1 MAEALTIEQMING
14 SIDVDTI
21 EQAALEDMIV
31 TARNGREFPS
41 APRAVRL
48 ILEQGTIDA
57 TLFKTRVDL
66 DSGNALGSETPV
78 SLVDDDFALVFKDDD
93 VDLNGYYQK
102 QAGVWEYLPYNIQ
115 RQAINQIEQ
124 AKQAAIEVAATDAQN
139 KANAAQEE
147 AAIDASQKILK
158 SQVAYN
164 FVETEELLS
173 TRQKVTDSYINSA
186 GVVTTSASR
195 ALTEYIPVTPDFFI
209 EYDAYIAVGM
219 SSIAAYDAS
228 GVFIKSLLSGTT
240 NKQESGIITFS
251 SDIASIRISIAIAQP
266 NSFLL
271 SKVLGLNDALKKYQL
286 IGDVDLLLE
295 NPPVSGSYVDTSG
308 ADVVKSTWSRTGLI
322 EVSSGLVVT
331 YNTFSSRS
339 TSTIAAYDSNAV
351 FMYPLLS
358 VAGDVVGNLTI
369 PPNVKYISISI
380 ANSKV
385 NKFTITKAV
394 AKSGDGSGGSAV
406 SRYFGAKWLS
416 MGTSI
421 VDSTATPYTY
431 QKWVS
436 EKMGLALF
444 NHASSGSRTRS
455 SLYRKNTNLDEHIT
469 ASDFITID
477 HGTNDFKIE
486 TPLGSISDTPTPY
499 ATMKS
504 AAYNENSDTT
514 GTFYADL
521 KSVIEYIYS
530 IKPSARIML
539 VTPIKRT
546 QPSATGTE
554 TNSLGFKLVDYSTAI
569 KAIAELYSLPC
580 LDNYNTSGFNLNT
593 MPVWTADGLHP
604 TEWAQKNVLTNKM
617 IGFIESN

>member
-1 MAEALTIEQMING
+1 MPELLTRQDLANGHLDIKALGEAANG
-14 SIDVDTI
+14 D
-21 EQAALEDMIV
+21 ENAQV
-31 TARNGREFPS
+31 TTRLGETYPS
-41 APRAVRL
+41 AKKAIKTMFENGGLPATPFATKALMTASALVDGDYAQVTDDTVNNGL
-48 ILEQGTIDA
+48 YVKTAGAWVKSSYDPLTQAKADA
-57 TLFKTRVDL
+57 TTKAD
-66 DSGNALGSETPV
+66 A
-78 SLVDDDFALVFKDDD
+78 
-93 VDLNGYYQK
+93 
-102 QAGVWEYLPYNIQ
+102 
-115 RQAINQIEQ
+115 
-124 AKQAAIEVAATDAQN
+124 AKAAAVTEATAT
-139 KANAAQEE
+139 
-147 AAIDASQKILK
+147 AAIDANQKILK

-164 FVETEELLS
+164 FVETEDLLS
-173 TRQKVTDSYINSA
+173 TRQKTIGSYISNS
-186 GVVTTSASR
+186 GVITTGATR
-195 ALTEYIPVTPDFFI
+195 TLTVAIPVTPDLFI

-240 NKQESGIITFS
+240 NKQESGIITFT
-251 SDIASIRISIAIAQP
+251 SDIASIRISIATAQP

-271 SKVLGLNDALKKYQL
+271 SKVVGLNDALKKYQL
-286 IGDVDLLLE
+286 VGDVDLLLE

-308 ADVVKSTWSRTGLI
+308 ADVVISSWSRTGLI
-322 EVSSGLVVT
+322 EVSSGLVIN
-331 YNTFSSRS
+331 YNAYSSKS
-339 TSTIAAYDSNAV
+339 ASTIAAYDSNAN
-351 FMYPLLS
+351 FLYPLLS
-358 VAGDVVGNLTI
+358 VAGDVVGSLTI
-369 PPNVKYISISI
+369 PSNVKYISISI

-385 NKFTITKAV
+385 NNFTITKAV

-421 VDSTATPYTY
+421 VDSSTPYTY

-436 EKMGLALF
+436 EQLGLVMY

-554 TNSLGFKLVDYSTAI
+554 TNSLGFKLVDYSNAI

-593 MPVWTADGLHP
+593 IPVWTTDGLHP